1 MDDDEVMDMVNDE
14 IQAYRKEKNEREQE
28 WKYRIEYYKES
39 KKKISKQLE
48 GKKGRDKEYVENRMK
63 SCDRLIK
70 GYRTKLNPTGK
81 KEMYK

>member
-28 WKYRIEYYKES
+28 WKDRIEYYKES

-63 SCDRLIK
+63 SLAISPNVIVGLFICTSPFFLL
-70 GYRTKLNPTGK
+70 G
-81 KEMYK
+81 